1 MIIRE
6 LNQNELNTIAG
17 GDSNHFANAGW
28 DIGKALG
35 TMVGIVGG
43 PAASGKPFF
52 TNALAGF
59 KLCLRIDNLL
69 RQK

>member
-1 MIIRE
+1 MRE

-28 DIGKALG
+28 DIGKTLG

-43 PAASGKPFF
+43 PAASGNPVF

-59 KLCLRIDNLL
+59 KFGLRIDNLL